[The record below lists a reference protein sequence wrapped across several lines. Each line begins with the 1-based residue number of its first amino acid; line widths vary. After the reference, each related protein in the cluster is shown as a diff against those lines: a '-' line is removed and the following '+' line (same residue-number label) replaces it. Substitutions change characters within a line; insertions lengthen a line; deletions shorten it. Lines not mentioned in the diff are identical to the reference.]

1 MKSFEHHS
9 MKLLLCLALAGVFA
23 ACSQEREV
31 REPAPEDEPPER
43 LVLKGDALIESQADL
58 DEMARYAEIGGR
70 LVLKRAKVKEVSLPL
85 LESVGG
91 KVSVRK
97 NADLVSFSAPVLK
110 SVGRSGVDDMTFESN
125 PVLRRIELPKLETV
139 AHSVVIRNNG
149 ALEEIEM
156 PALVQAPGDGLE
168 VSANG
173 KLSRLSLPV
182 LRAAT
187 HVTVSDCGK
196 LKDVSMESL
205 EWTDSLRVE
214 RNGSLTG
221 LAMPLLG
228 IINHDP
234 EVNPVRVEVRIT
246 DNPALKS
253 LGGLGNLS
261 MIGRN
266 GALVISGNTSLPS
279 CQALDIEK
287 RLTEKGWRGKAT
299 ICGNAGDECGHKEC
313 EERDSD

>member
-58 DEMARYAEIGGR
+58 DEVARYAEIGGK

-91 KVSVRK
+91 KVSIRK

-110 SVGRSGVDDMTFESN
+110 SVGKSDVDDMTFESN
-125 PVLRRIELPKLETV
+125 PSLGRIELPKLETV
-139 AHSVVIRNNG
+139 AHSVVVRNNG

-156 PALVQAPGDGLE
+156 PALVQVPGDGLE
-168 VSANG
+168 ISTNR
-173 KLSRLSLPV
+173 KLSRLDLPTM
-182 LRAAT
+182 RTAT
-187 HVTVSDCGK
+187 HVTVSDCDRLEG
-196 LKDVSMESL
+196 VSMAAL
-205 EWTDSLRVE
+205 EWTDSVRIE
-214 RNGSLTG
+214 RNGSLRT
-221 LAMPLLG
+221 LSMPLLG
-228 IINHDP
+228 IVHSDP
-234 EVNPVRVEVRIT
+234 QVNPHRVEVRIA
-246 DNPALKS
+246 DNPVLKS

-266 GALVISGNTSLPS
+266 GPLVISGNTSLPS
-279 CQALDIEK
+279 CDAVDLEN

-299 ICGNAGDECGHKEC
+299 ICGNAGDECGHREC